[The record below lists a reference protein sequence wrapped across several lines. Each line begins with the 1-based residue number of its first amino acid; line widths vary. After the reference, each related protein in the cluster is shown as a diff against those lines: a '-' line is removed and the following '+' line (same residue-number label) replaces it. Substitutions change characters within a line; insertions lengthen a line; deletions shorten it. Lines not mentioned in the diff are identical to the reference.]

1 MANKQYT
8 AIIVGA
14 GAGGGIV
21 AKELASNHIKV
32 TLFERGDWPSYDKHF
47 NDELISQR
55 VQDLGAS
62 FGPDGKKN
70 PRVINSLDGKR
81 WVADYAVNHVAACV
95 GSGTVSYGAMAWRFM
110 PEDFKMKS
118 TYGAVEGSTLED
130 WPISYDDLAPYYD
143 KAEREIGVAGDM
155 SDNPFAPNRHV
166 PYPMPPFE
174 YSKEGGYLAE
184 TCKKIGLHPFYVPM
198 LRNSVPYNGR
208 GACIRNR
215 YCVGFACP
223 VNAKNGTHNTVIPV
237 AMQTG
242 NCTVRTNCKVYKVH
256 TDGKGRAVGVSYF
269 DENDKSQTIEADIV
283 VITASAAETARLLLN
298 SKSPEFP
305 NGIGNNNDWVGRNFQ
320 GHSYTG
326 ASGLFDFDILDV
338 TTGPNTSM
346 GIMDYNHHNEGIIGG
361 GLLANEFYMGP
372 YSFSGHRPPGAPQWG
387 KEHKKFQR
395 ENYNRIGRLFGPIQE
410 MPLFEARVTVAEDVK
425 DYWGVPVAEFSG
437 GHHPLD
443 AKHCDFLAAKAD
455 EILKAAGAVQTWRYG
470 GGTGEQSGGQHQAGT
485 CRMGNDPA
493 TSVTDSYGRIH
504 DMENLYIADGS
515 IHVTNGGLNPVLTIM
530 ALAFRIGEHIVE
542 KWTGVKTK

>member
-8 AIIVGA
+8 AIVVGA

-184 TCKKIGLHPFYVPM
+184 MCKKIGLHPFYVPM

-283 VITASAAETARLLLN
+283 VIAASAAETARLLLN

-346 GIMDYNHHNEGIIGG
+346 GVMDYNHHNEGIIGG

>member
-8 AIIVGA
+8 AIVVGA

-184 TCKKIGLHPFYVPM
+184 MCKKIGLHPFYVPM

-283 VITASAAETARLLLN
+283 VIAASAAETARLLLN

-305 NGIGNNNDWVGRNFQ
+305 NGIGNNNDWVGHNFQ

-387 KEHKKFQR
+387 KEHNKFQR

>member
-1 MANKQYT
+1 MGNKQYT
-8 AIIVGA
+8 AIVVGA

-21 AKELASNHIKV
+21 AKELASNNIKV

-70 PRVINSLDGKR
+70 PRVLISSDGKQR
-81 WVADYAVNHVAACV
+81 VADYAVNHVAACV
-95 GSGTVSYGAMAWRFM
+95 GSGTVSYGAMAWRFT

-118 TYGAVEGSTLED
+118 TYGPVEGSTLDD
-130 WPISYDDLAPYYD
+130 WPISYEDLAPYYD

-155 SDNPFAPNRHV
+155 SGNPFTPNQHN

-174 YSKEGGYLAE
+174 YSKEGLHLAK
-184 TCKKIGLHPFYVPM
+184 TCRKMGLHPFYVPM

-242 NCTVRTNCKVYKVH
+242 NCEVKTNCFVYKVH
-256 TDGKGRAVGVSYF
+256 TDGQGRATAVSYF
-269 DENDKSQTIEADIV
+269 DENNKSCTLEADIIV
-283 VITASAAETARLLLN
+283 LSASATETARLLLN
-298 SKSPEFP
+298 SKSSEFP
-305 NGIGNNNDWVGRNFQ
+305 HGIGNNNDWVGRNLQ
-320 GHSYTG
+320 GHAYTG

-338 TTGPNTSM
+338 TTGPNTTM
-346 GIMDYNHHNEGIIGG
+346 GIMDFNHHNPGIIGG

-372 YSFSGHRPPGAPQWG
+372 YSFSGHRPPGAPMWG
-387 KEHKKFQR
+387 REHKKFQR
-395 ENYNRIGRLFGPIQE
+395 ENYTRIGRLFGPIQE
-410 MPLFEARVTVAEDVK
+410 MPLFDARVTVAENVK
-425 DYWGVPVAEFSG
+425 DYWGIPVAAFSG

-443 AKHCDFLAAKAD
+443 FKHCEFLSHKAE
-455 EILKAAGAVQTWRYG
+455 EILKTAGAYQTWRYG
-470 GGTGEQSGGQHQAGT
+470 GGTGDQGGGQHQAGT

-493 TSVTDSYGRIH
+493 TSVTDAYGRIH
-504 DMENLYIADGS
+504 DLENLYIADGS

-530 ALAFRIGEHIVE
+530 ALAFRIGEHIVK
-542 KWTGVKTK
+542 KWRNP